1 MKFVNTKTQ
10 AIQVKKDAKVAF
22 DANVAL
28 AKSIFKMPSAIVTDV
43 SNEVKTAREARKAYE
58 EWKASR
64 ES

>member
-1 MKFVNTKTQ
+1 MKFANTINQSK
-10 AIQVKKDAKVAF
+10 IVKEDAKVAF

-28 AKSIFKMPSAIVTDV
+28 AKSIFKMPSAIVADV

-58 EWKASR
+58 EWKASK

>member
-1 MKFVNTKTQ
+1 MKFINTKTQ
-10 AIQVKKDAKVAF
+10 SIQVKKDAKIAF
-22 DANVAL
+22 DANVTL

-43 SNEVKTAREARKAYE
+43 SNEVKSAREARKAYE